1 MRLNYRH
8 IDQAKQILARE
19 EGTIHKDWGG
29 RLPIVLIYA
38 NTYRLAMSSLALH
51 TVYGLFNKEPDVV
64 CERAFSPETP
74 ERGGQGSAPYGDR
87 PILSIESQRPLTD
100 FPVIAFTISYEMDYF
115 NAVRMLQQAGIP
127 ALAEERD
134 ETWPLIIAGGP
145 AVYTNP
151 APLAEV
157 FDAFAIGEGEVIV
170 PPLVDALWEAGNA
183 RRDEGLRILSQVP
196 GMYVPAVD
204 HGPVGRVWLR
214 DLDSMPAMTQVY
226 TYDTEFGD
234 RTLIEIARGCGRGC
248 RFCMA
253 GYTYR
258 PMREVSLE
266 TILSI
271 ARHSLKHREKLGL
284 VAAAVSDHSWID
296 QIAIELRALGAKIAI
311 SSMRVDPISEPLIQ
325 ALAESGTQ
333 TLTIAPEAGSVR
345 MRKVINKPQSN
356 EQLLYAVDLAA
367 SYNFPQLKMYFMVG
381 QPTETEADV
390 EAIADL
396 ALAARARFPRHVA
409 INATPYVPKAHSA
422 FQWLAMTPVETMEAR
437 IKYLERRL
445 QPAGVAVR
453 SDSPSWAAVEGALA
467 RGDRRLGRVL
477 ARMRKATLR
486 EWERAL
492 KAEGL
497 SQEEYLRERSPDE
510 ALPWTV
516 VDTGVSQAYF
526 AWDVRRAYRNEL
538 SRACPP
544 AGCLKCN
551 ACDRAWAFRDVSELG
566 PNLGAYGGNFVPL
579 EAIAVKR
586 DQ

>member
-1 MRLNYRH
+1 MKLKYQY
-8 IDQAKQILARE
+8 IDQAKKILARE
-19 EGTIHKDWGG
+19 EGTVRKDWGG

-38 NTYRLAMSSLALH
+38 NTYRLGMSSLAMH
-51 TVYGLFNKEPDVV
+51 SVYRLFNDQPDVV
-64 CERAFSPETP
+64 CERAFM
-74 ERGGQGSAPYGDR
+74 GYDSAPRADE

-115 NAVRMLQQAGIP
+115 NAVQLLQRAGIP
-127 ALAEERD
+127 PLAEDRD
-134 ETWPLIIAGGP
+134 ESWPLIIGGGP

-151 APLAEV
+151 APLADV

-183 RRDEGLRILSQVP
+183 PRAEGLHILAQVP
-196 GMYVPAVD
+196 GMYVPGVQN
-204 HGPVGRVWLR
+204 GPVSRVWLR
-214 DLDSMPAMTQVY
+214 DLDTLPATTQIY

-234 RTLIEIARGCGRGC
+234 RALIEIARGCGRGC

-266 TILSI
+266 TILAV
-271 ARHSLKHREKLGL
+271 ARHSLKHRDKVGL
-284 VAAAVSDHSWID
+284 VSAAVSDHSWID
-296 QIAIELRALGAKIAI
+296 QIAIELRAMGAKIAI
-311 SSMRVDPISEPLIQ
+311 ASMRVDPISEPLIR

-333 TLTIAPEAGSVR
+333 TLTIAPEAGSER
-345 MRKVINKPQSN
+345 MRQVINKPQSD

-367 SYNFPQLKMYFMVG
+367 RYNFPQLKMYFMIG

-396 ALAARARFPRHVA
+396 ALAARARFSRRLTV
-409 INATPYVPKAHSA
+409 NATPYVPKAHTA
-422 FQWLAMTPVETMEAR
+422 FQWAAMMPVETLDAR
-437 IKYLERRL
+437 VKYLERRL

-453 SDSPSWAAVEGALA
+453 SDSPTWAAVEGALA

-477 ARMRKATLR
+477 ARMHKTTLR

-497 SQEEYLRERSPDE
+497 SQEDYLRERALDE
-510 ALPWTV
+510 SLPWSV

-526 AWDVRRAYRNEL
+526 AWDLRRAFRDQL
-538 SRACPP
+538 TRACPP
-544 AGCLKCN
+544 AGCLRCN
-551 ACDRAWAFRDVSELG
+551 ACDQEWALRDVSDLG
-566 PNLGAYGGNFVPL
+566 PNLGAYGDNFIPL
-579 EAIAVKR
+579 QVA
-586 DQ
+586 

>member
-1 MRLNYRH
+1 MKLKYQY
-8 IDQAKQILARE
+8 IDQAKKILARE
-19 EGTIHKDWGG
+19 EGTVRKDWGG

-38 NTYRLAMSSLALH
+38 NTYRLGMSSLAMH
-51 TVYGLFNKEPDVV
+51 SVYRLFNDQPDVV
-64 CERAFSPETP
+64 CERAFM
-74 ERGGQGSAPYGDR
+74 GHDSAPRADE

-115 NAVRMLQQAGIP
+115 NAVQLLQRAGIP
-127 ALAEERD
+127 PLAEDRD
-134 ETWPLIIAGGP
+134 ESWPLIIGGGP

-151 APLAEV
+151 APLADV

-183 RRDEGLRILSQVP
+183 PRAEGLHILAQVP
-196 GMYVPAVD
+196 GMYVPGVQN
-204 HGPVGRVWLR
+204 GPVSRVWLR
-214 DLDSMPAMTQVY
+214 DLDTLPATTQIY

-234 RTLIEIARGCGRGC
+234 RALIEIARGCGRGC

-266 TILSI
+266 TILAV
-271 ARHSLKHREKLGL
+271 ARHSLKHRDKVGL
-284 VAAAVSDHSWID
+284 VSAAVSDHSWID
-296 QIAIELRALGAKIAI
+296 QIAIELRAMGAKIAI
-311 SSMRVDPISEPLIQ
+311 ASMRVDPISEPLIR

-333 TLTIAPEAGSVR
+333 TLTIAPEAGSER
-345 MRKVINKPQSN
+345 MRQVINKPQSD

-367 SYNFPQLKMYFMVG
+367 RYNFPQLKMYFMIG

-396 ALAARARFPRHVA
+396 ALAARARFSRRLTV
-409 INATPYVPKAHSA
+409 NATPYVPKAHTA
-422 FQWLAMTPVETMEAR
+422 FQWAAMMPVETLDAR
-437 IKYLERRL
+437 VKYLERRL

-453 SDSPSWAAVEGALA
+453 SDSPTWAAVEGALA

-477 ARMRKATLR
+477 ARMHKTTLR

-497 SQEEYLRERSPDE
+497 SQEDYLRERALDE
-510 ALPWTV
+510 SLPWSV

-526 AWDVRRAYRNEL
+526 AWDLRRAFRDQL
-538 SRACPP
+538 TRACPP
-544 AGCLKCN
+544 AGCLRCN
-551 ACDRAWAFRDVSELG
+551 ACDQEWALRDVSDLG
-566 PNLGAYGGNFVPL
+566 PNLGAYGDNFIPL
-579 EAIAVKR
+579 QVA
-586 DQ
+586 

>member
-1 MRLNYRH
+1 MKLKYQY
-8 IDQAKQILARE
+8 IDRAKKILARE
-19 EGTIHKDWGG
+19 EGTVRKDWGG

-38 NTYRLAMSSLALH
+38 NTYRLGMSSLAMH
-51 TVYGLFNKEPDVV
+51 SVYRLFNDQPDVV
-64 CERAFSPETP
+64 CERAFAGYE
-74 ERGGQGSAPYGDR
+74 SALRADE

-115 NAVRMLQQAGIP
+115 NAVQLLQRAGIP
-127 ALAEERD
+127 PLAEDRD
-134 ETWPLIIAGGP
+134 ESWPLIIAGGP

-151 APLAEV
+151 APLADV

-183 RRDEGLRILSQVP
+183 PRAEGLHILAQVP
-196 GMYVPAVD
+196 GMYVPGVEN
-204 HGPVGRVWLR
+204 GPVSRVWLR
-214 DLDSMPAMTQVY
+214 DLDTLPAITQIY

-234 RTLIEIARGCGRGC
+234 RALIEIARGCGRGC

-266 TILSI
+266 TILAV
-271 ARHSLKHREKLGL
+271 ARHSLKHRDKIGL
-284 VAAAVSDHSWID
+284 VSAAVSDHSWID
-296 QIAIELRALGAKIAI
+296 QIAIELRAMGAKIAI
-311 SSMRVDPISEPLIQ
+311 ASMRVDPISEPLIR

-333 TLTIAPEAGSVR
+333 TLTIAPEAGSER
-345 MRKVINKPQSN
+345 MRQVINKPQSDQ
-356 EQLLYAVDLAA
+356 QLLYAVDLAA
-367 SYNFPQLKMYFMVG
+367 RYNFPQLKMYFMIG

-396 ALAARARFPRHVA
+396 ALAARARFSRRLTV
-409 INATPYVPKAHSA
+409 NATPYVPKAHTA
-422 FQWLAMTPVETMEAR
+422 FQWAAMMPVETLDAR
-437 IKYLERRL
+437 VKYLERRL

-453 SDSPSWAAVEGALA
+453 SDSPAWAAVEGVLA

-477 ARMRKATLR
+477 ARMHKTTLR

-497 SQEEYLRERSPDE
+497 SQEDYLRERALDE
-510 ALPWTV
+510 SLPWSV

-526 AWDVRRAYRNEL
+526 TWDLRRAFQHQL
-538 SRACPP
+538 TRACPP
-544 AGCLKCN
+544 AGCLRCN
-551 ACDRAWAFRDVSELG
+551 ACDQEWALRDVSDLG
-566 PNLGAYGGNFVPL
+566 PNLGAYGDNFIPL
-579 EAIAVKR
+579 QVA
-586 DQ
+586 